1 MREKEAPLDLNEHA
15 HYQVPGEMFLLKVPR
30 ARDITG
36 RRFYVD
42 VDCDARGLDDL
53 VKSLGDQEYFGPR
66 KWEKDI
72 LAAKMS
78 LDGPESHLQYIHTV
92 TKNFW
97 PSHLL
102 AEDEFDTDVRYLKDD
117 DVEPALELGLLLS
130 RLERVALPDTQPYYP
145 EPLSPQD
152 LRTTR
157 AVICNSKFHAFI
169 GRAGEE
175 EEEEEGGGGGGGVV
189 AYKRQFTLVNVSG
202 DVDRNDRWFYEDI
215 NADPGQ
221 LMRELSHNM
230 KQLISYFQV

>member
-1 MREKEAPLDLNEHA
+1 MPWSSRLVTRTILDLGN
-15 HYQVPGEMFLLKVPR
+15 
-30 ARDITG
+30 
-36 RRFYVD
+36 
-42 VDCDARGLDDL
+42 
-53 VKSLGDQEYFGPR
+53 
-66 KWEKDI
+66 DI

-92 TKNFW
+92 TKDFR

-102 AEDEFDTDVRYLKDD
+102 AEDEFDADVRYLKDE
-117 DVEPALELGLLLS
+117 VAEPAFELGLLLS

-175 EEEEEGGGGGGGVV
+175 EEEEEGGGGGEGGGEGGGF
-189 AYKRQFTLVNVSG
+189 ASKRHFTLVKVSG
-202 DVDRNDRWFYEDI
+202 DVDRNGRWFYEDI
-215 NADPGQ
+215 NADPRQ
-221 LMRELSHNM
+221 LRRELSHNM
-230 KQLISYFQV
+230 KQLVSYFQV